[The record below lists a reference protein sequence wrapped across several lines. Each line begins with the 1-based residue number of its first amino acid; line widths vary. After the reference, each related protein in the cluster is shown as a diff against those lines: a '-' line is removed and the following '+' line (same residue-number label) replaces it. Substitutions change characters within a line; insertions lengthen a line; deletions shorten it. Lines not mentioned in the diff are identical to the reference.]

1 MSLPSIPAGMQ
12 VRAWPPVLATFGPG
26 WRGAVHSHHS
36 LHFVLAVEGE
46 LRVRTSAAGRW
57 WSAAGVL
64 TASGAPHAVDS
75 DGVKMMVVF
84 LDPESDAGA
93 TFRPVLDRS
102 VRPISASERDALV
115 RDVVPR
121 TLMRW
126 GADEWVRDAA
136 RNLGVSVP
144 PSQRLIHP
152 QVRRLLA
159 ALRAGGVDDTTS
171 LEELASLVRLSPS
184 RLMHVFTAS
193 IGIPLRPYLAWLRVQ
208 RAATA
213 IVNESSLG
221 AAAHAAGFADAA
233 HMSRTFRRM
242 LGVAPSLLRPMRCL
256 QEVGRRGGGVE
267 GNAAALS
274 RYALAPKLES
284 SHGLRPSLS

>member
-1 MSLPSIPAGMQ
+1 MRLPSIPAGMQ

-26 WRGAVHSHHS
+26 WRGALHAHHS

-57 WSAAGVL
+57 WRAAGVL
-64 TASGAPHAVDS
+64 TASGAPHAVDA
-75 DGVKMMVVF
+75 DGVEILVIF
-84 LDPESDAGA
+84 LDSESDQGA
-93 TFRPVLDRS
+93 TFRPVLAS
-102 VRPISASERDALV
+102 PVRPISASERDALV

-121 TLMRW
+121 TLLRW

-136 RNLGVSVP
+136 RSLRISVP

-159 ALRAGGVDDTTS
+159 VLRDGGVDGDTS
-171 LEELASLVRLSPS
+171 LQELASSVRLSPG

-213 IVNESSLG
+213 IVNEGSLG

-256 QEVGRRGGGVE
+256 EQVGRRGAGIEPDAG
-267 GNAAALS
+267 ALS
-274 RYALAPKLES
+274 RHGLALKSDS
-284 SHGLRPSLS
+284 SHGSRPSLS

>member
-1 MSLPSIPAGMQ
+1 
-12 VRAWPPVLATFGPG
+12 
-26 WRGAVHSHHS
+26 
-36 LHFVLAVEGE
+36 VLAVEGE
-46 LRVRTSAAGRW
+46 LRFRTSAAGRW
-57 WSAAGVL
+57 RSAAGVL
-64 TASGAPHAVDS
+64 TASGVAHAVDAQ
-75 DGVKMMVVF
+75 GVEILVVF

-93 TFRPVLDRS
+93 TFRPALAHP

-115 RDVVPR
+115 REVVPR

-136 RNLGVSVP
+136 RILRVSAP

-159 ALRAGGVDDTTS
+159 ALRAGGLDDATS
-171 LEELASLVRLSPS
+171 LQDLASHVGLSPS

-213 IVNESSLG
+213 IVSETPLG

-242 LGVAPSLLRPMRCL
+242 LGIAPSLLRPMRCL
-256 QEVGRRGGGVE
+256 E
-267 GNAAALS
+267 
-274 RYALAPKLES
+274 
-284 SHGLRPSLS
+284 